1 MGTLILAIFISCT
14 ELSAIAKRL
23 ENSKSLTVEQKTDI
37 IKELKNVTPSC
48 PTEFNL
54 NEKSKS

>member
-1 MGTLILAIFISCT
+1 MGTLILAIFISCAD
-14 ELSAIAKRL
+14 LSVIINRL
-23 ENSKSLTVEQKTDI
+23 QSSNSLTVEQKTDI
-37 IKELKNVTPSC
+37 IKELKNVAPSC

>member
-1 MGTLILAIFISCT
+1 MGTLILAIFISCAD
-14 ELSAIAKRL
+14 LSVIINRL
-23 ENSKSLTVEQKTDI
+23 QSSNSLTSEQKTAI
-37 IKELKNVTPSC
+37 IKELKDVTPSC

>member
-1 MGTLILAIFISCT
+1 MGTLILAIFISCAD
-14 ELSAIAKRL
+14 LSVIINRL
-23 ENSKSLTVEQKTDI
+23 QSSNSLTSEQKTDI
-37 IKELKNVTPSC
+37 IKELKNVAPSC

>member
-1 MGTLILAIFISCT
+1 MGTLILAIFISCAD
-14 ELSAIAKRL
+14 LSFIINRL
-23 ENSKSLTVEQKTDI
+23 QSSNSLTSEQKTDI
-37 IKELKNVTPSC
+37 IKELKNVAPSC